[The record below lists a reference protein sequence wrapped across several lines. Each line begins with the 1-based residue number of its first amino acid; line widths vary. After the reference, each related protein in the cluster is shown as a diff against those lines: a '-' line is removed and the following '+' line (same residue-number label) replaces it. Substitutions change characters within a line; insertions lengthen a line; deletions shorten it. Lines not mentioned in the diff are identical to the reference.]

1 SSTVSST
8 EPGVGETTS
17 TTAAVIDRVSQ
28 VVTPDPDPTP
38 IALDTEVVAGVLD
51 NGLRYY
57 AMSNDSPGAKLEL
70 RLVVNAGSAKQ
81 PDPDAGSAHFLEHM
95 LFNGTQRF
103 PGLELDRALRSFGM
117 EIGPDLNAY
126 TSMDETVYI
135 LSVPTR
141 TEGAVETAFDILVD
155 WATAATIDEQDVI
168 EERGVVREE
177 LRLRDESPSGRIQSV
192 LLEAYYA
199 DSSYEGHDPSG
210 SVEEVETTTAD
221 ELRDFYGTWYRLD
234 NMAVVAVGDLDV
246 DDIVELIES
255 SFGPLDAPASQSPR
269 FDYEVDDLD
278 EPFTAVATHP
288 QGPEPNISLDYSIP
302 VWDTSTIG
310 GERLSLLD
318 SLVSDLLVTML
329 SDGAA
334 RGEIDIVRP
343 GGGLFSVSRF
353 RRFVGFNFVADD
365 VAKGSLEVL
374 TAIGRATN
382 QGFGE
387 AEVARAVAGLQA
399 RIDQE
404 FQGLGSRQDSS
415 IASALVDHHLTGS
428 AFGDPAETHQRQSA
442 VLSSISADD
451 VNQHLR
457 YLMSRSAPILVPI
470 GSPDDDFP
478 TAERL
483 AEVIVEAEQAA
494 FEGTVST
501 GSTVSPGDP
510 LMDRPE
516 AIEAVASR
524 TIQAI
529 DATEL
534 TYANGLVAY
543 FVESPI
549 AEGSFVLYTIS
560 SGGASLLEPGDGPIA
575 ELVAD
580 AVGDSGVGG
589 FDSVDVATIL
599 ADASVGA
606 GPYIG
611 DVDEGFSA
619 GGAVDDAEFA
629 FQLVHLLATEPSVE
643 TSAWRAAQESGRSWA
658 RSFEAEP
665 QAAAYAEL
673 LDARFDGSEWG
684 RVYPDVDRL
693 ETLTADDALDL
704 YTSRLVGVDDMI
716 AVIVGDFD
724 TADMVELAD
733 AYLGSLPTRPGD
745 ESIDR
750 SVPMPPGIIT
760 REVSAGDEGAGA
772 GFDILMSVGGRVS
785 DADRAAAL
793 VLESALN
800 ARFFEAVRE
809 ELAASYSGGS
819 VYIEADPET
828 STIELL
834 FSVDGDPE
842 RLDQIHERVL
852 SELATIADAGLDSAE
867 FDDAK
872 AVVQNDLN
880 FYSNGDL
887 IDQTID
893 YARNGSDAWTLAR
906 RYDAVSRLRVDQV
919 DDLARR
925 LIDITNRI
933 EVMRSL

>member
-1 SSTVSST
+1 
-8 EPGVGETTS
+8 
-17 TTAAVIDRVSQ
+17 
-28 VVTPDPDPTP
+28 
-38 IALDTEVVAGVLD
+38 
-51 NGLRYY
+51 
-57 AMSNDSPGAKLEL
+57 M
-70 RLVVNAGSAKQ
+70 
-81 PDPDAGSAHFLEHM
+81 
-95 LFNGTQRF
+95 
-103 PGLELDRALRSFGM
+103 
-117 EIGPDLNAY
+117 
-126 TSMDETVYI
+126 
-135 LSVPTR
+135 
-141 TEGAVETAFDILVD
+141 
-155 WATAATIDEQDVI
+155 
-168 EERGVVREE
+168 
-177 LRLRDESPSGRIQSV
+177 
-192 LLEAYYA
+192 
-199 DSSYEGHDPSG
+199 
-210 SVEEVETTTAD
+210 
-221 ELRDFYGTWYRLD
+221 
-234 NMAVVAVGDLDV
+234 
-246 DDIVELIES
+246 
-255 SFGPLDAPASQSPR
+255 
-269 FDYEVDDLD
+269 
-278 EPFTAVATHP
+278 
-288 QGPEPNISLDYSIP
+288 
-302 VWDTSTIG
+302 
-310 GERLSLLD
+310 
-318 SLVSDLLVTML
+318 SDLLVTML

-428 AFGDPAETHQRQSA
+428 AFGYPAETHQRQSA

-516 AIEAVASR
+516 AIDAVASR

-619 GGAVDDAEFA
+619 GGAVDDADR
-629 FQLVHLLATEPSVE
+629 LLARIRNAGATFLGNWTPVALGDYAAGPSHVLP
-643 TSAWRAAQESGRSWA
+643 TGGTARWASGLSANDFLRSGSVIEY
-658 RSFEAEP
+658 SE
-665 QAAAYAEL
+665 QALRNISA
-673 LDARFDGSEWG
+673 
-684 RVYPDVDRL
+684 DVQRMADK
-693 ETLTADDALDL
+693 EGLTAH
-704 YTSRLVGVDDMI
+704 
-716 AVIVGDFD
+716 
-724 TADMVELAD
+724 
-733 AYLGSLPTRPGD
+733 
-745 ESIDR
+745 
-750 SVPMPPGIIT
+750 
-760 REVSAGDEGAGA
+760 
-772 GFDILMSVGGRVS
+772 
-785 DADRAAAL
+785 RA
-793 VLESALN
+793 
-800 ARFFEAVRE
+800 
-809 ELAASYSGGS
+809 
-819 VYIEADPET
+819 
-828 STIELL
+828 
-834 FSVDGDPE
+834 SVD
-842 RLDQIHERVL
+842 IRV
-852 SELATIADAGLDSAE
+852 AAPCP
-867 FDDAK
+867 
-872 AVVQNDLN
+872 
-880 FYSNGDL
+880 
-887 IDQTID
+887 
-893 YARNGSDAWTLAR
+893 
-906 RYDAVSRLRVDQV
+906 
-919 DDLARR
+919 
-925 LIDITNRI
+925 
-933 EVMRSL
+933 